1 MNNKKNRSFGMIV
14 IQSFCFC
21 IKTQNVKKFF
31 TNWLGILKEKS
42 GMITVSH
49 KIQRKNKSEGALS

>member
-1 MNNKKNRSFGMIV
+1 MIV